1 MKRFK
6 LLLSVFFVGIFY
18 ISKAQDVVSLKDAVI
33 FALENKADAK
43 RADLAIKKAEYKIDE
58 AKAGALPQVN
68 GNVGLQYNPIIQE
81 TALTMNGETMVIK
94 MGQPWNSNI
103 GVNVYQAIFDQ
114 RVFTGHLSPSGNRA
128 SGPPAR

>member
-68 GNVGLQYNPIIQE
+68 GNVGLQYNQIILLFLLE
-81 TALTMNGETMVIK
+81 KFG
-94 MGQPWNSNI
+94 
-103 GVNVYQAIFDQ
+103 
-114 RVFTGHLSPSGNRA
+114 
-128 SGPPAR
+128 